1 MDSLI
6 LAGGKCPDDLRQAT
20 SCELRAELPFRGV
33 PSARLVADVIKA
45 VAPEGKTFVV
55 GYEIEGCANAPA
67 GKSFVDSLRN
77 GLVQIESE
85 AFLLAAADLPFLK
98 AESVRHFV
106 NSADPKMLI
115 NYPII
120 PLDLC
125 EKAFP
130 GMKRTAIRLREG
142 RFTGGNVGVANTNL
156 MRSILPILDEAYANR
171 KKPLRLAA
179 QVGLGTLARLALG
192 QVFPAMLPL
201 AALEKAVGK
210 FLGGS
215 VRAIPM
221 PYPDLGADVDNLTQY
236 QQALQLLGEK
246 AP

>member
-20 SCELRAELPFRGV
+20 GCELRAELPFRGV

-45 VAPEGKTFVV
+45 VAPEGKTVVV

-77 GLVQIESE
+77 GLVKIESE

-98 AESVRHFV
+98 TESVRHFV
-106 NSADPKMLI
+106 NSADSKMLI

-130 GMKRTAIRLREG
+130 GMKRTAIKLREG
-142 RFTGGNVGVANTNL
+142 RYTGGNIGVANTAL
-156 MRSILPILDEAYANR
+156 MRRILPILDEAYANR

-179 QVGLGTLARLALG
+179 QVGFGTLARLAVG
-192 QVFPAMLPL
+192 QVFPAALPL
-201 AALEKAVGK
+201 ATLENAVAK
-210 FLGGS
+210 FLGGP
-215 VRAIPM
+215 VKALAT
-221 PYPDLGADVDNLTQY
+221 PYPDLGADVDNVVQY
-236 QQALQLLGEK
+236 RQAVQLLG
-246 AP
+246 